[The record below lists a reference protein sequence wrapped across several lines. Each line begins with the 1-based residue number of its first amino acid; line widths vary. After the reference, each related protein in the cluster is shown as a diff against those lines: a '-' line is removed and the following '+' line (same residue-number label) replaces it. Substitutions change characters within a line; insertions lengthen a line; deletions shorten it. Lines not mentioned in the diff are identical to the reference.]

1 MAKSLKRPLKV
12 VFDLSP
18 FEKAR
23 LDAIADRLEL
33 TKQQALRQ
41 LLKEA
46 AERYGIEIGTLR
58 DKAVAEDVRAVVG

>member
-1 MAKSLKRPLKV
+1 MAKSMKRPLKV

-18 FEKAR
+18 SEKAR
-23 LDAIADRLEL
+23 LDAIAERLEL

-46 AERYGIEIGTLR
+46 AERYGIGTLR
-58 DKAVAEDVRAVVG
+58 DKAAAEDVRAVVG